1 MANADQA
8 DLFGA
13 AGDGGPT
20 DVSHDDARALIDQL
34 IAETNLYATPQAQH
48 ELFDFVARLTTYAP
62 FNAML
67 LHIQKPGLTYVA
79 NIRDWAKRF
88 QRYPKSDARPLVILQ
103 PFGPINFVYDIQDTE
118 GRDVPEGVL
127 KFEASG
133 ELPHWWMSHV
143 SSELDRRDITLA
155 EIDVGDGSAG
165 YIQLTKSRLASKERN
180 LYRIAVNRN
189 HAAPSQ
195 FTTIAHEL
203 AHLFLGHLGADPKRH
218 VKDRRDCSHSQ
229 QEVEAESA
237 AYLVAR
243 RAGIEPRS
251 QTYLKKYKDSF
262 PDLDLHTIMRTAGE
276 IERSMKLPFYETLY
290 PTYS

>member
-1 MANADQA
+1 VATSDQA
-8 DLFGA
+8 DFFGPTV
-13 AGDGGPT
+13 DGGPS
-20 DVSHDDARALIDQL
+20 DVNHDDARALIDQL
-34 IAETNLYATPQAQH
+34 IADTNLYITQAAQR
-48 ELFDFVARLTTYAP
+48 ELFDFIARFKTYAP

-67 LHIQKPGLTYVA
+67 LHVLKPGLTYVA
-79 NIRDWAKRF
+79 NVRDWAKRF
-88 QRYPKSDARPLVILQ
+88 QRYPKPDVWPLLILQ
-103 PFGPINFVYDIQDTE
+103 PFGPVNFVYDIQDRE
-118 GRDVPEGVL
+118 GREMPEGVL

-133 ELPHWWMSHV
+133 ELPHWWISHV
-143 SSELDRRDITLA
+143 SSELDRQDITLD

-165 YIQLTKSRLASKERN
+165 NIQLTKSRLASKDRN

-203 AHLFLGHLGADPKRH
+203 AHLFLCHLGADPKRH
-218 VKDRRDCSHSQ
+218 VKDRQDCSHSQ

-237 AYLVAR
+237 AYLVAH
-243 RAGIEPRS
+243 RAWIEPRS

-262 PDLDLHTIMRTAGE
+262 PDLDLHTIMRTAGK
-276 IERSMKLPFYETLY
+276 IARSMKMPFYETLY